1 MVTVLEETIYVNLA
15 NDYVIGLDILELP
28 VSPSHYNYGESD
40 IMKSRR
46 DDLNPQIGNINE
58 TIVTHVMRTNYV
70 L

>member
-40 IMKSRR
+40 IIKFRSDMNS
-46 DDLNPQIGNINE
+46 QIGNINE